1 MSKIAALSDYI
12 KAVTKNITLDNKL
25 DIDIVVSGG
34 AFNGVIALGSIMLI
48 KQLEIEGKL
57 KVHKLSGCSA
67 GAPIIIT
74 YLANSFDKIE
84 NIFQRLKNS
93 FKVNGNLSDLH
104 NILKDWVYNIFDS
117 DEEMKQ
123 VLNGKCYI
131 SYNDIANCE
140 FCTIDKYDNRDHL
153 ITCLF
158 RSSFIPILIDGNT
171 KVEDTYIDGIVPYIF
186 KDSKNDV
193 LYMEL
198 INDKVEII
206 RSLITKNEENE
217 HYRVL
222 KGVTDAAEFF
232 TENKSGRLS
241 WYKNWDVIKITKNNL
256 YYLTCMII
264 CIFVDFL
271 SSFNIPTL
279 INENKVMQLVKT
291 CLIKSMKD
299 IISVLNN

>member
-1 MSKIAALSDYI
+1 MSKITVLSDYI
-12 KAVTKNITLDNKL
+12 KAVTKNIILDNKL
-25 DIDIVVSGG
+25 DIDLVVSGG

-57 KVHKLSGCSA
+57 KVHKLSGCSV

-104 NILKDWVYNIFDS
+104 NILKEWVYNIFDS

-131 SYNDIANCE
+131 SYNDITNCK

-153 ITCLF
+153 ISCLL
-158 RSSFIPILIDGNT
+158 RSSFIPILIDGST

-193 LYMEL
+193 LYLEL
-198 INDKVEII
+198 INDNVEMI

-241 WYKNWDVIKITKNNL
+241 WYKNWDIIKITKNNL

-271 SSFNIPTL
+271 SSFNLPSL

>member
-1 MSKIAALSDYI
+1 MSKITVLSDYI
-12 KAVTKNITLDNKL
+12 KAVTKNIILDDKL
-25 DIDIVVSGG
+25 DIDLVVSGG

-57 KVHKLSGCSA
+57 KVHKLSGCSV

-84 NIFQRLKNS
+84 NIFQKLKSS
-93 FKVNGNLSDLH
+93 FKVNGNLSALH
-104 NILKDWVYNIFDS
+104 NILKEWVYNIFDS

-131 SYNDIANCE
+131 SYNDISNCK
-140 FCTIDKYDNRDHL
+140 FCTIDKYENREHL
-153 ITCLF
+153 ITCLL

-198 INDKVEII
+198 INDNIEMI

-256 YYLTCMII
+256 YYLICMII

-271 SSFNIPTL
+271 SSFNLPTL
-279 INENKVMQLVKT
+279 INENKVMQLVKNT
-291 CLIKSMKD
+291 LIKSLKD
-299 IISVLNN
+299 IIGVLNN

>member
-1 MSKIAALSDYI
+1 MSKITVLSDYI
-12 KAVTKNITLDNKL
+12 KAVTKNIILDNKL
-25 DIDIVVSGG
+25 DIDLVVSGG

-57 KVHKLSGCSA
+57 KVHKLSGCSV

-84 NIFQRLKNS
+84 NIFHRLKNS

-104 NILKDWVYNIFDS
+104 NILKEWVYNIFDS

-131 SYNDIANCE
+131 SYNDIANCK

-153 ITCLF
+153 ISCLL

-198 INDKVEII
+198 INDNVEMI

-241 WYKNWDVIKITKNNL
+241 WYKNWDIIKITKNNL

-271 SSFNIPTL
+271 SSFKLPSL